1 MPLTLHASEVFK
13 AFDLTNMREV
23 ACKIHQLNPHWNDQ
37 KKQNYLKHA
46 IREYG
51 RLLLFLLTLPRYE
64 IHKTLVRLY
73 DVFEIDPNSFCTV
86 LEYCDGTD
94 LDFYLK
100 TQKTLPEKEV
110 RS

>member
-51 RLLLFLLTLPRYE
+51 RLLLS
-64 IHKTLVRLY
+64 H
-73 DVFEIDPNSFCTV
+73 
-86 LEYCDGTD
+86 TD
-94 LDFYLK
+94 HALQIRDSQDTRK
-100 TQKTLPEKEV
+100 PEGSASV
-110 RS
+110 